1 MSPAVPEEAPRPFP
15 QEGLKRLVTRILG
28 GEVVFFI
35 GAGFSL
41 DSEPNSSWDL
51 IARLLVRFE
60 AITDLLEKDKGLRSK
75 NPLEIDKIRGDAK
88 RLRARLVETFSL
100 QERKIKPA
108 LPHKKNLEK
117 LSRDYYLINDWIC
130 NAFGELLEAVFRLE
144 DPAGFNEAVEL
155 REKKLLH
162 SYSASM
168 VPNQKM
174 YLDDLVKLQGRLSR
188 GKALFLDTLGFVDQ
202 KVMAGEPL
210 NPRLDRVAASYTGE
224 RGERL
229 RPRHHTLAWL
239 GREGLC
245 PVLLT
250 TNYDL
255 LLEGAFRLAG
265 FTPRIRMPEGIPL
278 SQDPVANN
286 FLPPTTYHY
295 YSTVADPTQFFGQG
309 DDRRAAQIL
318 KLHGSVDLYRDSR
331 ARPPH
336 WAAYLPSM
344 VFTFREI
351 QDWRRDSWSRDY
363 LMTLLRTRTLVFCGY
378 SGMDQ
383 VVHHT
388 FRTVYEEMAERRR
401 ERRLVAQ
408 QAQSEQPDHP
418 DQPPPEP
425 VDARQ
430 APAFFFGLAQRKEFH
445 GLEILRAASQAAG
458 TEIPDLAD
466 HPNYLQFFPVKDPGQ
481 RFPRLDE
488 VKQWIFH
495 SVFRQRQRQALESD
509 LGRTA
514 ILLLGQPQPESEIQA
529 IRQGFDALI
538 AAEEAQAAGWTEQP
552 VSRLELER
560 TVGWTQGFQAGLLRQ
575 LALGDAVLRHQ
586 RPGLELE
593 ELREHTWY
601 YPILDHTDWAAWCTV
616 VEIAVRRMIAARR
629 GDPDWTS
636 HNARVRPGT
645 CTEPAVFFSTDQK
658 PPDCLIISLASFGR
672 QMYLRGIPG
681 SFRRPVAWDLRPEEI
696 PWPRDDSE
704 RQAKIP
710 PARLIWRW
718 SHLPDLANQPEF
730 DSWFERYFS

>member
-1 MSPAVPEEAPRPFP
+1 MPAGALRPFP

-60 AITDLLEKDKGLRSK
+60 AITDLLEKDKGLKSK
-75 NPLEIDKIRGDAK
+75 DPAEIDSIRSRA
-88 RLRARLVETFSL
+88 RLLRARLVETFSL

-108 LPHKKNLEK
+108 LPHEKNLEK

-130 NAFGELLEAVFRLE
+130 NAFGELLESISCLE
-144 DPAGFNEAVEL
+144 DPSAFNDAVEL
-155 REKKLLH
+155 RENKLLH

-174 YLDDLVKLQGRLSR
+174 DLGRLGDLKERWSR
-188 GKALFLDTLGFVDQ
+188 GKALFLDTLGFVDR

-210 NPRLDRVAASYTGE
+210 DPRLDRVAASYAGE

-229 RPRHHTLAWL
+229 RPRHHALAWL

-265 FTPRIRMPEGIPL
+265 FTPRIRMPEGIPP
-278 SQDPVANN
+278 SRGAVANR

-295 YSTVADPTQFFGQG
+295 YSTVADSTQFFGQG
-309 DDRRAAQIL
+309 DDRRSAQIL
-318 KLHGSVDLYRDSR
+318 KIHGSVDLYRDSR
-331 ARPPH
+331 ASPRH
-336 WAAYLPSM
+336 WEAYLPSM

-363 LMTLLRTRTLVFCGY
+363 LRTLLRTRTLVFCGY

-408 QAQSEQPDHP
+408 QARLAPSEQPA
-418 DQPPPEP
+418 PEP

-458 TEIPDLAD
+458 TEIPELAD

-495 SVFRQRQRQALESD
+495 SVFRQRQRQTLESD
-509 LGRTA
+509 LGRIA
-514 ILLLGQPQPESEIQA
+514 ILLLGRPQPESEIQA
-529 IRQGFDALI
+529 IRQGFEALI
-538 AAEEAQAAGWTEQP
+538 AAEEARAAEWTEQP
-552 VSRLELER
+552 ASRIEMER
-560 TVGWTQGFQAGLLRQ
+560 TVAWTQNFQAGLLRQ

-593 ELREHTWY
+593 ELREHAWY

-616 VEIAVRRMIAARR
+616 VEIAVRRMISARQA
-629 GDPDWTS
+629 PTDWTS
-636 HNARVRPGT
+636 HNARVRPGS
-645 CTEPAVFFSTDQK
+645 CTEPAVFFSIDQQ

-672 QMYLRGIPG
+672 RTRQRGVPG
-681 SFRRPVAWDLRPEEI
+681 SFRQPIAWDLRPEEI
-696 PWPRDDSE
+696 PWPRGDSGRNE
-704 RQAKIP
+704 KIP
-710 PARLIWRW
+710 PAHLIWRW
-718 SHLPDLANQPEF
+718 AHLPDLVKQTC
-730 DSWFERYFS
+730 FECWIKRYFS